1 MVNFLFYLVFL
12 IESGVLIVFA
22 IKSFSKKNKIG
33 FRLGCSITAT
43 FFMLLAY
50 VFNYCFSSPKA
61 KEIFC
66 SLEHVFIDWALF
78 AIASFLILALDY
90 RINKTVEILYLSVE
104 LIDTAVIIT
113 NPVNHFAADIT
124 YKNTP
129 FGSYIMMSPQPLYYA
144 HFTICIFAIVNMLV
158 FLLIKIV
165 KSSKYYRFR
174 YYCYLFVILISMILN
189 LSFTFSSNFYFDYSR
204 LFYGIG
210 AVMFYICIYSFKPAS
225 LLHKMQVYISNSI
238 SDAMVIYDKDGN
250 LISSNAKAKELFGKE
265 VLQKKEALK
274 ESLGTKD
281 SCNKKEINGRVY
293 EIQYEDVNDSRGFFV
308 ASTFVF
314 HDITEAEMQFEREKK
329 IADYDSLTG
338 CFNRNGFFS
347 KAKEHLEEHKI
358 ESGYAVMISGIR
370 NFKGINGLY
379 GTRVG
384 DMVLKHIGDTLHD
397 FHHEFPMVYGR
408 SAEGKFS
415 SLIPFEYVDSIV
427 NALSNFEIKLDGDVV
442 VPVEMCHGFAVMTD
456 DTRDIVEYYELALLA
471 LANCK
476 KKADTVILEYT
487 QDMAKTQKRKQ
498 LLLSQMNYS
507 LEKEDFFI
515 VLQPQIDLRNGK
527 ISGAEAL
534 VRWKHP
540 ALGTIPPGE
549 FIELFEKNGFIS
561 RLDRYVWCKAAETI
575 AELSKSGVYNGSI
588 SVNVSQIDI
597 MNMDVAKEFE
607 RIVEKYNI
615 PNEKLHVEITESAC
629 VNNHNVL
636 INTMN
641 NLRKKGFVVEIDDFG
656 SGYSSLNALMKLPFD
671 IVKLDMGFM
680 RESIPS
686 EKTEVVIGAVCNMI
700 HNLNAGIIVEGIE
713 TKGNEESA
721 NAFHG
726 DVGQGYLYSKPI
738 SIEEFIEFV
747 KGNS

>member
-1 MVNFLFYLVFL
+1 MVNFLFYIVFL

-22 IKSFSKKNKIG
+22 LMSFAKKNKIG

-90 RINKTVEILYLSVE
+90 KINKTVEIIFLSVG
-104 LIDTAVIIT
+104 LIDTAVMIT
-113 NPVNHFAADIT
+113 NPINHFAADIT
-124 YKNTP
+124 YKITP
-129 FGSYIMMSPQPLYYA
+129 YGSYIMMSPQPLYYA
-144 HFTICIFAIVNMLV
+144 HFSICLITIVNMLT

-174 YYCYLFVILISMILN
+174 YYCYLFVLMISITLN
-189 LSFTFSSNFYFDYSR
+189 LLFTFNSNFYFDYSR

-210 AVMFYICIYSFKPAS
+210 AVMFFICIYSFKPSS
-225 LLHKMQVYISNSI
+225 LLHKMQVYISDNI

-250 LISSNAKAKELFGKE
+250 LISSNANAKELFEKE
-265 VLQKKEALK
+265 VLQKKEALICKLGVK
-274 ESLGTKD
+274 EEL
-281 SCNKKEINGRVY
+281 CKKEIGGRVY
-293 EIQYEDVNDSRGFFV
+293 EIQNEDVNDSRGIFV

-314 HDITEAEMQFEREKK
+314 HDITEAEKQFEREKK

-338 CFNRNGFFS
+338 CYNRNGFFS
-347 KAKEHLEEHKI
+347 KAKEHLEENNI

-415 SLIPFEYVDSIV
+415 SLIPFEYVDAIV

-456 DTRDIVEYYELALLA
+456 ATRDVMEYYELALLA

-476 KKADTVILEYT
+476 KKADTVILEYSH
-487 QDMAKTQKRKQ
+487 DMAKAQKRKQ

-507 LEKEDFFI
+507 LEREDFFI
-515 VLQPQIDLRNGK
+515 VLQPQINLKTGRL
-527 ISGAEAL
+527 SGAEAL

-540 ALGTIPPGE
+540 ALGVIPPGE

-561 RLDRYVWCKAAETI
+561 RLDRYVWCKAAEAI
-575 AELSKSGVYNGSI
+575 ADFSQRGVYDGPI

-607 RIVEKYNI
+607 QIVEMYNI
-615 PNEKLHVEITESAC
+615 PNKKLHIEITESAC
-629 VNNHNVL
+629 VNNHTVL

-641 NLRKKGFVVEIDDFG
+641 KLRAKGFVVEIDDFG

-680 RESIPS
+680 RDSVPS
-686 EKTEVVIGAVCNMI
+686 HKTEVVIGAVCNMI
-700 HNLNAGIIVEGIE
+700 HNLNADIIVEGIE
-713 TKGNEESA
+713 TKENEKSA
-721 NAFHG
+721 NAFNG

-738 SIEEFIEFV
+738 SLEEFEEFIVHHF
-747 KGNS
+747 